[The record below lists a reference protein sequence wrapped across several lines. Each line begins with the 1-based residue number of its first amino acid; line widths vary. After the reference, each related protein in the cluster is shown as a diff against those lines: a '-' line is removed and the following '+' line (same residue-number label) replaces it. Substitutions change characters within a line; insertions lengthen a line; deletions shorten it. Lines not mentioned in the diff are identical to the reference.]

1 MEQILSQQNLPDK
14 TNYRFFAF
22 NILKAKAKNLFKNN
36 AALECLA
43 KSDYFFQELAIT
55 FGNLYQQ
62 DVTPDKFI
70 KAVKNIKTSDT
81 DSQRLLLIAE
91 LYNTYINI
99 MQQNAFK
106 LPFSF
111 PYTCSIESAQNS
123 EIKQRIDF
131 LLKSF
136 NSDSIP
142 ALKTSE
148 SKNIEYLEFS
158 DIQSETLYIIEE
170 IKSLVESG
178 LASFSQIAVFID
190 KTEARKKFLDL
201 VKAQKLP
208 VISSIYNEDYENL
221 KHKINLY
228 QRICEVFLE
237 LKLDEFSYDAI
248 KNINLA
254 SRAQKE
260 ICFEELDELFK
271 TILLDVVENPYSADK
286 VFTKKENS
294 QKSLLET
301 VFTLWNT
308 FEEKDKAALSAE
320 FNAIKNFY
328 EDYKN
333 NNYAKAIETL
343 IKKNL
348 SKFENTPVKESLL
361 GKIKSLND
369 LQNLFA
375 KLDSLP
381 EFDSFKEIMQGLP
394 KDEDLSKN
402 AIFLASITTDIK
414 KLKDIKYVYI
424 AGLTQNNY
432 PGANTSYP
440 FISSQTNIALLEE
453 LKKISTE
460 VEYFLK
466 TDEIHFEQQLYAFC
480 NVMELAKN
488 KLTLATHTYEA
499 KKQTQPSVFFKLLK
513 DIDPKNFKQINTE
526 QKPETIKES
535 APEPSSDE
543 QTQETVIK
551 PDDILRLNASAIN
564 TYLKCPRKYYYKNL
578 LNLKEPYTF
587 AASYGSIVHAVFQVL
602 NTKYTDNY
610 TKDTATEL
618 ANILFDSAKNEDRA
632 KQAGFSDTDIE
643 LVKAASELSLSEMK
657 NNFYDA
663 VADFDYSGGFDHP
676 PVNAVCEKSFFFML
690 DELPNVAFDGRIDAI
705 ITDSDG
711 QTSVIDYKTGKDK
724 TNTLDYAVS
733 EYGVNFKLKTGKDPS
748 NIENLQKAYDYQIP
762 LYYLAIQNS
771 RDLEAFKDR
780 VSQLGLV
787 YIRPKSKDNGCNED
801 FISAD
806 RLEQYKDKIIQNLKE
821 TVIDKILAETDF
833 KPEKSWDCDNCAYK
847 YLCDREDN

>member
-1 MEQILSQQNLPDK
+1 M
-14 TNYRFFAF
+14 
-22 NILKAKAKNLFKNN
+22 
-36 AALECLA
+36 
-43 KSDYFFQELAIT
+43 
-55 FGNLYQQ
+55 
-62 DVTPDKFI
+62 
-70 KAVKNIKTSDT
+70 
-81 DSQRLLLIAE
+81 
-91 LYNTYINI
+91 
-99 MQQNAFK
+99 
-106 LPFSF
+106 
-111 PYTCSIESAQNS
+111 
-123 EIKQRIDF
+123 
-131 LLKSF
+131 
-136 NSDSIP
+136 
-142 ALKTSE
+142 
-148 SKNIEYLEFS
+148 
-158 DIQSETLYIIEE
+158 
-170 IKSLVESG
+170 
-178 LASFSQIAVFID
+178 
-190 KTEARKKFLDL
+190 
-201 VKAQKLP
+201 
-208 VISSIYNEDYENL
+208 
-221 KHKINLY
+221 
-228 QRICEVFLE
+228 
-237 LKLDEFSYDAI
+237 
-248 KNINLA
+248 
-254 SRAQKE
+254 
-260 ICFEELDELFK
+260 
-271 TILLDVVENPYSADK
+271 
-286 VFTKKENS
+286 
-294 QKSLLET
+294 
-301 VFTLWNT
+301 
-308 FEEKDKAALSAE
+308 SAE

-348 SKFENTPVKESLL
+348 SKFENTPVKEALL
-361 GKIKSLND
+361 GKIKSLNG
-369 LQNLFA
+369 LQDLFA

-488 KLTLATHTYEA
+488 KLTLATHTYET

-513 DIDPKNFKQINTE
+513 DIDPKNFKQINTS

-676 PVNAVCEKSFFFML
+676 PVNAVCEKSFFFTL
-690 DELPNVAFDGRIDAI
+690 DELPNVSFDGRIDAI

-771 RDLEAFKDR
+771 RDLEEFKDR
-780 VSQLGLV
+780 ISQLGLV

-821 TVIDKILAETDF
+821 TVIDKILSETDF